1 MTTITFIQNPA
12 EILNAVGEVR
22 AGGTDLQ
29 ARRRTGVADGPLI
42 DINAVAGLDQIEWD
56 TSGLVRI
63 GALVKIDTLARHA
76 TIQQHYPG
84 LALAAAGL
92 ATPQIRLMGTVGGNL
107 LQRTR
112 CWYFRHPAFAC
123 FKKGGNACPARAGH
137 HEFGVC
143 FDRGPC
149 VYPHPSTLG
158 MALLAY
164 DAQVEVQGSA
174 LRSVA
179 ELYGDG
185 SDPQRDHLLGE
196 HELLTAIRLP
206 APAPGERA
214 AYFRSIS
221 RAEAEWPLGEA
232 LVRLVL
238 DDNNLIQLARVS
250 VGGVANIP
258 LRLPQVEA
266 ALIGQAATAV
276 ICAQAAELA
285 AAGANPLP
293 QTVYKVK
300 LLVGTVLETLERAIN
315 M

>member
-1 MTTITFIQNPA
+1 
-12 EILNAVGEVR
+12 
-22 AGGTDLQ
+22 
-29 ARRRTGVADGPLI
+29 
-42 DINAVAGLDQIEWD
+42 
-56 TSGLVRI
+56 
-63 GALVKIDTLARHA
+63 
-76 TIQQHYPG
+76 
-84 LALAAAGL
+84 
-92 ATPQIRLMGTVGGNL
+92 
-107 LQRTR
+107 
-112 CWYFRHPAFAC
+112 
-123 FKKGGNACPARAGH
+123 
-137 HEFGVC
+137 
-143 FDRGPC
+143 
-149 VYPHPSTLG
+149 

-179 ELYGDG
+179 DLYGDG

-266 ALIGQAATAV
+266 ALVGQAATAV

-285 AAGANPLP
+285 AVGANPLP
-293 QTVYKVK
+293 QTGYKVK

>member
-1 MTTITFIQNPA
+1 MTTITFIQSPA
-12 EILNAVGEVR
+12 EILNTAGEVR

-29 ARRRTGVADGPLI
+29 ARRRTGIASGPLV
-42 DINAVAGLDQIEWD
+42 DINRAVGLDQIEWD
-56 TSGLVRI
+56 ASGLVRI
-63 GALVKIDTLARHA
+63 GTLVKIDTLARDA
-76 TIQQHYPG
+76 LIRQHYPG

-112 CWYFRHPAFAC
+112 CWYFRHPAFTC
-123 FKKGGNACPARAGH
+123 FKKGADTCPAREGH
-137 HEFGVC
+137 HELGVC

-149 VYPHPSTLG
+149 IHPHPSTLG

-174 LRSVA
+174 LQSVA
-179 ELYGDG
+179 DLYGDG
-185 SDPQRDHLLGE
+185 ADPQRDHLLGE
-196 HELLTAIRLP
+196 YELLTGVRLP
-206 APAPGERA
+206 APVPSERA

-221 RAEAEWPLGEA
+221 RAEAEWPLVEA

-238 DDNNLIQLARVS
+238 DENNLIQLARVS

-266 ALIGQAATAV
+266 ALVGQAATPV
-276 ICAQAAELA
+276 ICTHAAELA
-285 AAGANPLP
+285 ATGANPLP
-293 QTVYKVK
+293 QTAYKVK
-300 LLVGTVLETLERAIN
+300 LLVGTVLEALERAMN